1 MLTKQ
6 QIIDQFSDL
15 KNILGQFES
24 SEKITLLDIPDQE
37 VICHILDQSV
47 LQLRIVQQLYEIESD
62 AESELWDASIVQW
75 CDQIITKQL
84 NPILCDLADARK
96 KLRVQI
102 LDLSDV
108 CDQVITFLGK

>member
-24 SEKITLLDIPDQE
+24 SDKITRLDIPDQA

-62 AESELWDASIVQW
+62 AESELWDTSIVQW
-75 CDQIITKQL
+75 CDQIITKQI